1 VGIPEVFPGRA
12 EGPLPLSVLR
22 DGAWAVFEEGVV
34 VLDGLDF
41 FGLCEGLACWDG
53 EGRVGLW
60 HVFCDGCGGCFW
72 INYYGMKK
80 KYFK

>member
-53 EGRVGLW
+53 EGRVWLW
-60 HVFCDGCGGCFW
+60 HVFCDGWWGLFLDQLLW
-72 INYYGMKK
+72 NEKK
-80 KYFK
+80 IF